1 MQLQNYLHY
10 SGQLTEPTEASRK
23 KVQSATFAWE
33 INYDHV
39 FKTEIRRDGTEGS
52 AQRSAAKANNK
63 NNKVEKKQAFG
74 KTFAISARGKTR
86 AKRQREH
93 AMGTLWWWGR
103 HARWGACRTTA
114 ALTPSSP
121 RQQAC
126 TDGELKEGQTTSAA
140 IIARKRERDR
150 LRGKKSVAER
160 ESVCYTLLKLGI
172 KEQRK

>member
-1 MQLQNYLHY
+1 MQLKNWLHY
-10 SGQLTEPTEASRK
+10 SGQLTEPTEPSRK
-23 KVQSATFAWE
+23 KVQSATFAWQ

-63 NNKVEKKQAFG
+63 NNKVEKKAFG

-93 AMGTLWWWGR
+93 AMGTLMMRATCQMRCMPHNGS
-103 HARWGACRTTA
+103 GS
-114 ALTPSSP
+114 PSP

-126 TDGELKEGQTTSAA
+126 TDGELKERQTTSAA

-150 LRGKKSVAER
+150 VRVGGKR
-160 ESVCYTLLKLGI
+160 M
-172 KEQRK
+172 